1 MDRATPTSSA
11 RTRIARRAF
20 TTRQLGL
27 ALAAGTAI
35 AGIAIVATL
44 VMRSR
49 SATPQPQQ
57 ATQPQTA
64 PNVRDLPRGDA
75 PTLGSGDQF
84 FIQFVDKSDPTRLG
98 GEITAERSTPQPDGR
113 YDLTQPIA
121 WFFLDDGRSV
131 QVTAREG
138 SLVMPAGARS
148 STPDRGSLEGDV
160 RVRLFAQTADGKRPD
175 ADATPLATIDTP
187 RLTVD
192 WTLGQLDM
200 PDAVKVQSSLLQ
212 FEGRGVIAQ
221 FDATTKRLESLN
233 VTQTTRA
240 VYDPAARD
248 LLAPSPARPAA
259 SAPQATAT
267 SSPSQPPPPV
277 ATSEDPA
284 PDESPTLDLA
294 SQTLYAINMEG
305 QVRISRDG
313 QQIAG
318 DRVEAW
324 ARTLDHRLPERTTLT
339 ANTSTPTRSPQAAS
353 AVAPPTTQP
362 STSPSATTSAQPSTP
377 QQPAT
382 AITLAFTGP
391 LDIRRIADAPQ
402 QLLRDDLL
410 MRVLA
415 EGDTDAGVLA
425 PQQGIT
431 VTGRELEYAATRRLV
446 SFASPAPALAALVA
460 SRDAERFSVEG
471 NRIEANLATGIARV
485 LSPGTLA
492 QTVSNAPRARM
503 TWSEQAQFDL
513 LPPATPNGLP
523 QSRLLAA
530 TMLGT
535 VRGTLPEGTFAADSI
550 SASFAGPEIAPDS
563 TSALQFLRLVG
574 AASIIATPANP
585 QPGQQADALAAA
597 SIAITFDPLT
607 KQPTPT
613 RLEAHGSVRGVT
625 SGTTLT
631 SESLVASLALNDNGS
646 LDTRDF
652 IAEGAVRVQT
662 ADGVIASAARLD
674 ARPTD
679 KAATLTGSPASLV
692 QAQSTL
698 SAPSIALD
706 GLASTVLATGAGTLT
721 SREHNAQDANA
732 QPRTITA
739 TWTDSFAYNDTSGLA
754 KLTGDA
760 NVDVAQGPLAKDT
773 TRAAIIEM
781 SLAQR
786 ASAPA
791 DSQASGIG
799 TAFVAPGGERDV
811 LWILATG
818 APASVRSERFDPANT
833 ARRTRLISLTAPTIR
848 ADVPQQM
855 LRASGA
861 GQLVTADT
869 TGADNTTGQALF
881 TWKGYADFEQAA
893 GIATMHDSVRAVY
906 RANAAEQPTELE
918 AQTLRAT
925 FAQREATASDSA
937 QLKQVD
943 ATGGVWAR
951 NQGRELTAATL
962 SYDPA
967 ASLLNAQGA
976 GAVLVD
982 IAGSGSEPPVS
993 ARQVRWNLTT
1003 NRVEVIEPA
1012 PTVVPR

>member
-1 MDRATPTSSA
+1 MDRANPTPSRA
-11 RTRIARRAF
+11 RINRRAF

-44 VMRSR
+44 VLRSKGT
-49 SATPQPQQ
+49 TPAPQ
-57 ATQPQTA
+57 AAQPQTV
-64 PNVRDLPRGDA
+64 PNVRDLPRGNA

-113 YDLTQPIA
+113 YDLTQPVA

-175 ADATPLATIDTP
+175 PAATPLATIDTP

-233 VTQTTRA
+233 IAQTTKA

-248 LLAPSPARPAA
+248 LLASRAAA
-259 SAPQATAT
+259 SAPATTQTTTTA
-267 SSPSQPPPPV
+267 SPSQPPPPV
-277 ATSEDPA
+277 ATSDAPA
-284 PDESPTLDLA
+284 PDESTTLDLA
-294 SQTLYAINMEG
+294 SQTLYVIAMEG
-305 QVRISRDG
+305 QVSILRDG
-313 QQIAG
+313 QQITG

-324 ARTLDHRLPERTTLT
+324 ARTLDHRLPDRTVLR
-339 ANTSTPTRSPQAAS
+339 ASSAPAPAASSTPSSQAIA
-353 AVAPPTTQP
+353 
-362 STSPSATTSAQPSTP
+362 
-377 QQPAT
+377 QPAT
-382 AITLAFTGP
+382 SAANQPSSQPQSSPQPQLPASAITLAFTGP
-391 LDIRRIADAPQ
+391 LEVRRMADAPP
-402 QLLRDDLL
+402 QLQRDDLL

-415 EGDTDAGVLA
+415 EGDSDARVLS

-431 VTGRELEYAATRRLV
+431 VSGRELEYAATRRIV
-446 SFASPAPALAALVA
+446 SFASPAPSVA
-460 SRDAERFSVEG
+460 SLLAMRDAERFSVEG
-471 NRIEANLATGIARV
+471 NRIEANLTTGVARV

-492 QTVSNAPRARM
+492 QTVNNAPRARM

-513 LPPATPNGLP
+513 LPPATPDGLP

-535 VRGTLPEGTFAADSI
+535 VRGTLPEGSFAADSL
-550 SASFAGPEIAPDS
+550 SATFAGPDIAPDAA
-563 TSALQFLRLVG
+563 SALQSLRLVG
-574 AASIIATPANP
+574 AASIVATPDNKP
-585 QPGQQADALAAA
+585 ADAQGDSLAAA
-597 SIAITFDPLT
+597 TIAITFDPLT

-613 RLEAHGSVRGVT
+613 RLEAQGAVRGIT
-625 SGTTLT
+625 AGTTLT
-631 SESLVASLALNDNGS
+631 TDSLEATLALADNGNI
-646 LDTRDF
+646 DTRSF
-652 IAEGAVRVQT
+652 TATGAVRVQT
-662 ADGVIASAARLD
+662 ADGVIATAQRLD

-679 KAATLTGSPASLV
+679 KAATLAGAPATLA

-698 SAPSIALD
+698 TAPNIALD
-706 GLASTVLATGAGTLT
+706 GIASSVLATGAGTLT
-721 SREHNAQDANA
+721 SREQDAQDANA

-739 TWTDSFAYNDTSGLA
+739 TWSDSFAYNDTTGLA
-754 KLTGDA
+754 KLVGSAD
-760 NVDVAQGPLAKDT
+760 VDVAQGPTSKDT
-773 TRAAIIEM
+773 TRAATIEM

-786 ASAPA
+786 Q
-791 DSQASGIG
+791 DSQTAQSSGLG

-811 LWILATG
+811 LWILASG
-818 APASVRSERFDPANT
+818 SPATVRSERFDPTNPT
-833 ARRTRLISLTAPTIR
+833 RRTRLISLTAPTIR

-869 TGADNTTGQALF
+869 TGADNASGQALF
-881 TWKGYADFEQAA
+881 TWKAYADFEQAA
-893 GIATMHDSVRAVY
+893 GIATMHEAVRAVY
-906 RANAAEQPTELE
+906 RASTTEQPTELE

-925 FAQREATASDSA
+925 FTARDA
-937 QLKQVD
+937 AAPDNNTPQLKQVD
-943 ATGGVWAR
+943 ASGGVWAR

-967 ASLLNAQGA
+967 ASLLNAQGS

-982 IAGSGSEPPVS
+982 VAGSGNEPPVS
-993 ARQVRWNLTT
+993 AKQIRWNLRT

>member
-1 MDRATPTSSA
+1 MDRAVPIIA
-11 RTRIARRAF
+11 RPPRRAF

-27 ALAAGTAI
+27 ALAAGTAL
-35 AGIAIVATL
+35 AGIAVVATL

-49 SATPQPQQ
+49 SATPPPQQ
-57 ATQPQTA
+57 ATQPQTV

-113 YDLTQPIA
+113 YDLTQPVA

-160 RVRLFAQTADGKRPD
+160 RVRLFAQTADGKRP
-175 ADATPLATIDTP
+175 AAAATPLATINTP
-187 RLTVD
+187 RLTID
-192 WTLGQLDM
+192 WTLGQLDL
-200 PDAVKVQSSLLQ
+200 PDAVEVQSALLQ

-233 VTQTTRA
+233 IAQTTRA

-248 LLAPSPARPAA
+248 LLASGTARPTN
-259 SAPQATAT
+259 TAT
-267 SSPSQPPPPV
+267 QAAAAPPTTPSDSPTTASD
-277 ATSEDPA
+277 APA
-284 PDESPTLDLA
+284 PDEPPSLDLA

-324 ARTLDHRLPERTTLT
+324 ARTLDHRLPERTTL
-339 ANTSTPTRSPQAAS
+339 AAKRSTVTRSPEAAPSVTPAPTQQATSSSAS
-353 AVAPPTTQP
+353 ANVAAPAQRATQEL
-362 STSPSATTSAQPSTP
+362 
-377 QQPAT
+377 PAT
-382 AITLAFTGP
+382 AVTLAFTGP
-391 LDIRRIADAPQ
+391 LEIRRIADAPL
-402 QLLRDDLL
+402 QLQRDDLL
-410 MRVLA
+410 LRVLA
-415 EGDTDAGVLA
+415 EGDSDARVLA
-425 PQQGIT
+425 PQQGMT

-446 SFASPAPALAALVA
+446 SFASPAPAIAALVA
-460 SRDAERFSVEG
+460 LRDAERFSVGG
-471 NRIEANLATGIARV
+471 NHIEADLTTGIARV

-492 QTVSNAPRARM
+492 QTVNDRLRASM

-513 LPPATPNGLP
+513 VPPSAPDGLP
-523 QSRLLAA
+523 QARLLAA

-535 VRGTLPEGTFAADSI
+535 VRGTLPEGTFGADSL
-550 SASFAGPEIAPDS
+550 SASFASPQVAPGS
-563 TSALQFLRLVG
+563 AFALQSLRLVG
-574 AASIIATPANP
+574 AASITATPATP
-585 QPGQQADALAAA
+585 QPDQQADTLAAA
-597 SIAITFDPLT
+597 SIAIAFDPLA
-607 KQPTPT
+607 KQPSPT
-613 RLEAHGSVRGVT
+613 RLEAQGSVRGLAA
-625 SGTTLT
+625 GTTLT
-631 SESLVASLALNDNGS
+631 SESLEAALALNDRGALETHAFTAAGS
-646 LDTRDF
+646 
-652 IAEGAVRVQT
+652 VRVQT
-662 ADGVIASAARLD
+662 ADGVIATAARLD
-674 ARPTD
+674 AKPSE
-679 KAATLTGSPASLV
+679 KAATLTGSPASLA

-698 SAPSIALD
+698 TAPSITLD
-706 GLASTVLATGAGTLT
+706 GLASTVLASGAGTLT
-721 SREHNAQDANA
+721 SRETNALDAA
-732 QPRTITA
+732 QPRTILA
-739 TWTDSFAYNDTSGLA
+739 AWTESFTYNDTSGLA
-754 KLTGDA
+754 KLSGAAT
-760 NVDVAQGPLAKDT
+760 VDVAQGPLAKDN

-781 SLAQR
+781 SLAPR
-786 ASAPA
+786 TNTPVAPQ
-791 DSQASGIG
+791 STGIG
-799 TAFVAPGGERDV
+799 TAFIAPGGQRDV

-818 APASVRSERFDPANT
+818 APASVRSERFDPTDT
-833 ARRTRLISLTAPTIR
+833 ARRTRLISLAAPTIR

-861 GQLVTADT
+861 GQLVTADSART
-869 TGADNTTGQALF
+869 QDSTGQALF

-906 RANAAEQPTELE
+906 RASAGEQPTELE

-925 FAQREATASDSA
+925 FAQGGAAASQST
-937 QLKQVD
+937 QLRQVD

-951 NQGRELTAATL
+951 NQGRELTAVTL

-993 ARQVRWNLTT
+993 ARQVRWNLAN

>member
-1 MDRATPTSSA
+1 MDRANPTPS

-35 AGIAIVATL
+35 AGIAIVTTL
-44 VMRSR
+44 VLRSR
-49 SATPQPQQ
+49 STTPAPQT
-57 ATQPQTA
+57 AQPQTV
-64 PNVRDLPRGDA
+64 PNVRDLPRGNA

-113 YDLTQPIA
+113 YDLTQPVA

-175 ADATPLATIDTP
+175 PAATPLATIDTP

-233 VTQTTRA
+233 IAQTTRA
-240 VYDPAARD
+240 IYDPAARD
-248 LLAPSPARPAA
+248 LLASRAAA
-259 SAPQATAT
+259 SAPVTPQTTT
-267 SSPSQPPPPV
+267 SASPSQPPAAV
-277 ATSEDPA
+277 TTSDAPA
-284 PDESPTLDLA
+284 PDESTTLDLA
-294 SQTLYAINMEG
+294 SQTLYVIAMEG
-305 QVRISRDG
+305 QVSILRDG
-313 QQIAG
+313 QQITG

-324 ARTLDHRLPERTTLT
+324 ARTFDHRLPDRTVLR
-339 ANTSTPTRSPQAAS
+339 ASSAPAPAAS
-353 AVAPPTTQP
+353 SRPTSQPNPQPATSPASQPASQPQP
-362 STSPSATTSAQPSTP
+362 STQP
-377 QQPAT
+377 QLPAS

-391 LDIRRIADAPQ
+391 LEVRRMADAPP
-402 QLLRDDLL
+402 QLQRDDLL

-415 EGDTDAGVLA
+415 EGDSDARVLS

-431 VTGRELEYAATRRLV
+431 VSGRELEYAATRRIV
-446 SFASPAPALAALVA
+446 SFASPAPSVA
-460 SRDAERFSVEG
+460 SLLATRDAERFSVEG
-471 NRIEANLATGIARV
+471 QRIEANLTTGVARV
-485 LSPGTLA
+485 LSPGMLA
-492 QTVSNAPRARM
+492 QSVNDAPRARM

-513 LPPATPNGLP
+513 VPPATPDGLP

-535 VRGTLPEGTFAADSI
+535 VRGTLPEGTFAADSL
-550 SASFAGPEIAPDS
+550 SATFAGPDIAPDAA
-563 TSALQFLRLVG
+563 SALQSLRLVG
-574 AASIIATPANP
+574 AASIVATPDNKP
-585 QPGQQADALAAA
+585 ADVQGDSLAAA
-597 SIAITFDPLT
+597 AIAITFDPLT

-613 RLEAHGSVRGVT
+613 RLEAQGAVRGIT
-625 SGTTLT
+625 GGTTLT
-631 SESLVASLALNDNGS
+631 TDSLQAALALAESGNI
-646 LDTRDF
+646 DTRSF
-652 IAEGAVRVQT
+652 TATGSVRVQT
-662 ADGVIASAARLD
+662 ADGVIATAQRLD

-679 KAATLTGSPASLV
+679 KAATLTGAPATLV

-698 SAPSIALD
+698 TAPTIALD
-706 GLASTVLATGAGTLT
+706 GIASSVLATGAGTLT
-721 SREHNAQDANA
+721 SREQNAQDANA

-739 TWTDSFAYNDTSGLA
+739 TWSGSFAYNDTTGLA
-754 KLTGDA
+754 KLVGSAD
-760 NVDVAQGPLAKDT
+760 VDVAQGPTSKDT
-773 TRAAIIEM
+773 TRAATIEM

-786 ASAPA
+786 HN
-791 DSQASGIG
+791 SQTSQSSGLG

-811 LWILATG
+811 LWILASG
-818 APASVRSERFDPANT
+818 SPATVRSERFDPTNPT
-833 ARRTRLISLTAPTIR
+833 RRTRLISLTASTIR

-869 TGADNTTGQALF
+869 TGADNASGQALF
-881 TWKGYADFEQAA
+881 TWKAYADFEQAA
-893 GIATMHDSVRAVY
+893 GIATMHEAVRAVY
-906 RANAAEQPTELE
+906 RASTTEQPTELE

-925 FAQREATASDSA
+925 FAARDAAAPDNDTT

-943 ATGGVWAR
+943 ASGGVWAR

-962 SYDPA
+962 NYDPA
-967 ASLLNAQGA
+967 ASLLNAQGS

-982 IAGSGSEPPVS
+982 VAGAGNEPPVS
-993 ARQVRWNLTT
+993 AKQIRWNLRT